1 MFEKVSG
8 FGKRDKEGI
17 HIFFDRINNLFF
29 SDTNFSGNSGYLVA
43 YLGSVNCP
51 LRAANM
57 IEKINDQRDKVKR
70 MMHVKALEDIK
81 EDAEMKS
88 IKKNTTE
95 EKPQGLSA
103 TPVIEKTLGLQT
115 RKGFPPGLVFSP
127 EDTLILRSFNIFGDM
142 PDMDDLDEF

>member
-1 MFEKVSG
+1 
-8 FGKRDKEGI
+8 
-17 HIFFDRINNLFF
+17 
-29 SDTNFSGNSGYLVA
+29 
-43 YLGSVNCP
+43 
-51 LRAANM
+51 M